1 MTPYRGPYAEQAMF
15 DGMMVVY
22 ENADIL
28 ADSMAVLLGYMAW
41 RQYDDFNNQIAS
53 PWANLQLKYE
63 VMYYLVKTGLDYK
76 KKDRFIHHILCLGYM
91 YLGWNFK
98 SALSFSFYFASTSNI
113 FLSVMMKY
121 PNIFTQICFA
131 VSFLISRIIIGSW
144 LMMKVLYLP
153 VSGVSTAVIPMTGT
167 IYVMQWWWL
176 KKIALK
182 ARGALYP
189 NGSRITK

>member
-28 ADSMAVLLGYMAW
+28 SDSLAVLLGYMAW
-41 RQYDDFNNQIAS
+41 RQYDDFNNQIGT
-53 PWANLQLKYE
+53 PWTILQLNYE
-63 VMYYLVKTGLDYK
+63 ILYYLLRSVIDFKN
-76 KKDRFIHHILCLGYM
+76 KDKFIHHILCLGYL
-91 YLGWNFK
+91 YFGWNFK
-98 SALSFSFYFASTSNI
+98 TALSTSFYFASTSNL
-113 FLSVMMKY
+113 FLSIMMKH
-121 PNIFTQICFA
+121 PNKFTKISFA

-144 LMMKVLYLP
+144 VMMKVLYLP
-153 VSGVSTAVIPMTGT
+153 VKGVFVPITGT
-167 IYVMQWWWL
+167 IYGMQWWWL